1 MGKFTAEEIQ
11 IAKAVDLV
19 DLAEQIGIPL
29 KRKGRFYQAVGM
41 DSVMIFN
48 RSSWCRFSQGV
59 GGSTIDFLEYFRN
72 MDFVEAVKYL
82 LEFAGYIRTET
93 MQKFQPERQTEKIEE
108 TKQRKDI
115 PKDPFVL
122 PSKSETS
129 RRLYGYLIKQ
139 RKLSKQMI
147 DFSHTCW
154 KERNCGRRSS
164 LQGVCAKGVDSRMEE
179 LLSHQTQEA
188 GRFAN
193 RTGVLLAEIEVGSG
207 KTDSRCLELLSVF
220 PYMERRSAISI
231 CVVLSI
237 LSGVLGGAP

>member
-1 MGKFTAEEIQ
+1 MVHRE
-11 IAKAVDLV
+11 
-19 DLAEQIGIPL
+19 
-29 KRKGRFYQAVGM
+29 
-41 DSVMIFN
+41 S
-48 RSSWCRFSQGV
+48 
-59 GGSTIDFLEYFRN
+59 
-72 MDFVEAVKYL
+72 
-82 LEFAGYIRTET
+82 
-93 MQKFQPERQTEKIEE
+93 
-108 TKQRKDI
+108 
-115 PKDPFVL
+115 
-122 PSKSETS
+122 
-129 RRLYGYLIKQ
+129 
-139 RKLSKQMI
+139 
-147 DFSHTCW
+147 SHTCW

-237 LSGVLGGAP
+237 LSGVLGGIPLTRWDFVRQNPYLAEDWHSQSGHREVIW

>member
-1 MGKFTAEEIQ
+1 MVHRE
-11 IAKAVDLV
+11 
-19 DLAEQIGIPL
+19 
-29 KRKGRFYQAVGM
+29 
-41 DSVMIFN
+41 S
-48 RSSWCRFSQGV
+48 
-59 GGSTIDFLEYFRN
+59 
-72 MDFVEAVKYL
+72 
-82 LEFAGYIRTET
+82 
-93 MQKFQPERQTEKIEE
+93 
-108 TKQRKDI
+108 
-115 PKDPFVL
+115 
-122 PSKSETS
+122 
-129 RRLYGYLIKQ
+129 
-139 RKLSKQMI
+139 
-147 DFSHTCW
+147 SHTCW

-237 LSGVLGGAP
+237 LSGVLGGIPLTRWDFVRQNPYLAEDWHSQSGRREVIR

>member
-93 MQKFQPERQTEKIEE
+93 MQKFQPERQAEKIEE

-115 PKDPFVL
+115 PKEPFVL

-147 DFSHTCW
+147 DFWVKRGFCMRAERTITWFLWEKIRKVSH
-154 KERNCGRRSS
+154 
-164 LQGVCAKGVDSRMEE
+164 VCQPEGNP
-179 LLSHQTQEA
+179 
-188 GRFAN
+188 G
-193 RTGVLLAEIEVGSG
+193 
-207 KTDSRCLELLSVF
+207 
-220 PYMERRSAISI
+220 
-231 CVVLSI
+231 
-237 LSGVLGGAP
+237 

>member
-1 MGKFTAEEIQ
+1 MVHRE
-11 IAKAVDLV
+11 
-19 DLAEQIGIPL
+19 
-29 KRKGRFYQAVGM
+29 
-41 DSVMIFN
+41 S
-48 RSSWCRFSQGV
+48 
-59 GGSTIDFLEYFRN
+59 
-72 MDFVEAVKYL
+72 
-82 LEFAGYIRTET
+82 
-93 MQKFQPERQTEKIEE
+93 
-108 TKQRKDI
+108 
-115 PKDPFVL
+115 
-122 PSKSETS
+122 
-129 RRLYGYLIKQ
+129 
-139 RKLSKQMI
+139 
-147 DFSHTCW
+147 SHTCR